1 MTRSK
6 AGFGSDIRFADHLSI
21 GLLARAYP
29 LDVVNE
35 TLNAYSCNSARVRSF
50 PASAVVYYTMA
61 LSLFPQ
67 AAYEEVFAAVVQ
79 GLVSHDKAPVQV
91 VKSTISKARSRLDW
105 RALQALHQ
113 RCSLPLSTPAHPH
126 AFFSTWRLVSID
138 SALLDVCDQIENVRS
153 FGYPANAGPKDS
165 PQARYAILV
174 ERASHAVLDAELAA
188 GTQVATT
195 VAAPVVRRLTSDM
208 LCMAGRSTFSW
219 SNWQAA
225 RKCGAQLLWR
235 VGEDVTLPVEKLLSD
250 GTYLSSL
257 RSDEDC
263 LNGESSSIVVR
274 VIDRRGAGAV
284 VGSGMRLLTTL
295 DEKSASADTLA
306 TLYCTRLP
314 VDPHLTQNRRMLR
327 SKTPELVRQEFYG
340 WAMAHYAVRWLMYQD
355 GPRDEHGIVARPG
368 TNPAHEIHPLLEH
381 ASEA

>member
-6 AGFGSDIRFADHLSI
+6 ADFGSDIRFADHLSI

-29 LDVVNE
+29 LDAVNQ
-35 TLNAYSCNSARVRSF
+35 TLDAHACNSARVRSF

-67 AAYEEVFAAVVQ
+67 AAYEEVFSAVVQ
-79 GLVSHDKAPVQV
+79 GLVSHDKAPVPV

-105 RALQALHQ
+105 RALQALQ
-113 RCSLPLSTPAHPH
+113 RRCCLPLSTPVHPH
-126 AFFSTWRLVSID
+126 AFFSAWRLVSID
-138 SALLDVCDQIENVRS
+138 SALLDVCDQKENVRS
-153 FGYPANAGPKDS
+153 FGCPAGAGLKVG
-165 PQARYAILV
+165 PQARFAILV
-174 ERASHAVLDAELAA
+174 ERASHAVLDAELGPGSQAA
-188 GTQVATT
+188 AEIAV
-195 VAAPVVRRLTSDM
+195 PVVHRLTPDM
-208 LCMAGRSTFSW
+208 LCMAGRSTFSC

-225 RKCGAQLLWR
+225 RKRGAQLLWR
-235 VGEDVTLPVEKLLSD
+235 VGEDVVLPVEKLLGD
-250 GTYLSSL
+250 GSYLSSL
-257 RSDEDC
+257 KSDEDSVHV
-263 LNGESSSIVVR
+263 ESSSIPVR

-284 VGSGMRLLTTL
+284 AASGMRLLTTL
-295 DEKSASADTLA
+295 DETSASAETLA

-355 GPRDEHGIVARPG
+355 GPRDEHGIVVHARP
-368 TNPAHEIHPLLEH
+368 NAAREIHTLLEH

>member
-29 LDVVNE
+29 LEAVNE
-35 TLNAYSCNSARVRSF
+35 TLNTYACNSARVRSF

-79 GLVSHDKAPVQV
+79 GLVSHDKAPVPV

-105 RALQALHQ
+105 RALQALQ
-113 RCSLPLSTPAHPH
+113 RRCCLPLSTPAHPH
-126 AFFSTWRLVSID
+126 AFFSALRLVSID
-138 SALLDVCDQIENVRS
+138 SGLLDVCDQKENVRS
-153 FGYPANAGPKDS
+153 FGYPADGQKDS
-165 PQARYAILV
+165 PQARFAILV
-174 ERASHAVLDAELAA
+174 ERASHAVLEAELGS
-188 GTQVATT
+188 GTQAAAEVA
-195 VAAPVVRRLTSDM
+195 VPLVYRLAPDM
-208 LCMAGRSTFSW
+208 LCMAGRSTFSC

-225 RKCGAQLLWR
+225 RKRGAQLLWR
-235 VGEDVTLPVEKLLSD
+235 VGEDVMLPVERLLSD
-250 GTYLSSL
+250 GSYLSSL
-257 RSDEDC
+257 KSDEESVNDA
-263 LNGESSSIVVR
+263 SSSIPVR

-284 VGSGMRLLTTL
+284 TASGMRLLTTL
-295 DEKSASADTLA
+295 DETSASAETLA
-306 TLYCTRLP
+306 ALYCTRIP

-355 GPRDEHGIVARPG
+355 GPRDEHGIVVAPQTTPAREVH
-368 TNPAHEIHPLLEH
+368 TLLEYS
-381 ASEA
+381 SEA